1 MGKRFA
7 CLLILFL
14 FFFQSYDLKAEDCNR
29 IKSICGK
36 YIETWKRF
44 YPSLAFSKGIF
55 SSIFYFEDF
64 SEQKIEVWL
73 AFNKKTLAGILKFG
87 PDLALEDRI
96 DVRLLKIKVNSEID
110 KWEMEVPHKVSLWLY
125 ASHISRAVSGIL
137 TTRLLTTGEKY
148 RLIEK
153 RLTAVNKLCSAAI
166 HSLKDESPEN
176 LERSLKSLEDSVL
189 YYQKNLPEKLR
200 TWITPGNLGEFA
212 HKCGDTA
219 SLIRDLTAHVRNKI
233 KPQITGSDSDVLGPT
248 QFARKLKL
256 YTDSDLTPQQLEA
269 MALKEI
275 QEVRRLMA
283 ETATEYLKETYPGVK
298 VPVKFDLLL
307 NKALSDME
315 KLHTSS
321 GQEYLRF
328 WKKLARQAEE
338 FIRKN
343 KIATLP
349 ENSTLSIKL
358 APESFGPMARIG
370 WVSPAPPFHPTP
382 WTTLYLPSIPDSF
395 PEKEKKEFWR
405 SFNIPFNT
413 MIVIHELFPGHYIQG
428 KINREN
434 PHPVRILFPYGLY
447 EEGWA
452 TLCEKVAL
460 ESGWDDN
467 NKLTKLAHLRK
478 RLENA
483 NRAYSSVQAHCNH
496 WDKNRIMEFS
506 VNTSLLA
513 PQFAKSLWGRLIR
526 FPMQMTSYFLGSAQ
540 FYEIYENEKRRC
552 GEKFRKLDFMDTI
565 LRAGPIPIDEFPKI
579 FHEVYAFTS
588 DLSG

>member
-1 MGKRFA
+1 MEKRFA
-7 CLLILFL
+7 CLMILFLILFQL
-14 FFFQSYDLKAEDCNR
+14 FNLKAEDCNR
-29 IKSICGK
+29 IKSLCGK
-36 YIETWKRF
+36 YIEVWKRF

-64 SEQKIEVWL
+64 SEQKIEEWV
-73 AFNKKTLAGILKFG
+73 AFNKKTLAGISKFG
-87 PDLALEDRI
+87 PDLPLEDRI
-96 DVRLLKIKVNSEID
+96 DARLLKIKINSEIE

-125 ASHISRAVSGIL
+125 ARHISRAVSEIL
-137 TTRLLTTGEKY
+137 TTRLLMPGEKY
-148 RLIEK
+148 RLIKK
-153 RLTAVNKLCSAAI
+153 RLIGVNNLCSAAI
-166 HSLKDESPEN
+166 QLLNDESPEN
-176 LERSLKSLEDSVL
+176 LERSLKSLEESIL
-189 YYQKNLPEKLR
+189 FYQKSLPEKLK
-200 TWITPGNLGEFA
+200 TWIKPGNLSEFA
-212 HKCGDTA
+212 NKCSDTA
-219 SLIRDLTAHVRNKI
+219 SQIRDLMVHVRSKI
-233 KPQITGSDSDVLGPT
+233 KPHITRSDSDVLGPT

-256 YTDSDLTPQQLEA
+256 YTDSELTPQQLEA

-275 QEVRRLMA
+275 QEVRKLMA

-298 VPVKFDLLL
+298 VPAKFDVLL

-321 GQEYLRF
+321 GQDYLHF
-328 WKKLARQAEE
+328 WQKIARQAEE

-349 ENSTLSIKL
+349 ENLTLSIKL
-358 APESFGPMARIG
+358 APESSGPMARIG
-370 WVSPAPPFHPTP
+370 WVSSAPPFHPTP

-395 PEKEKKEFWR
+395 PEKKKTEFWR
-405 SFNIPFNT
+405 SFNIPFNKF
-413 MIVIHELFPGHYIQG
+413 IVIHELFPGHYLQG

-434 PHPVRILFPYGLY
+434 PHTVRILFPYGLY
-447 EEGWA
+447 SEGWA
-452 TLCEKVAL
+452 TLCERVAL

-496 WDKNRIMEFS
+496 WDKKKIMGFS
-506 VNTSLLA
+506 VKASLLA

-540 FYEIYENEKRRC
+540 FYKIYENEKKRC

-579 FHEVYAFTS
+579 FHEVYAR
-588 DLSG
+588 